1 MTTAAVENQTLV
13 AHVVSAPPN
22 AFKRSG
28 EEIKRVATAPRG
40 TFLFFF
46 SSRTVQ
52 YAEVVLR
59 ALDTLIAFR
68 VLIRIQITV
77 WRHKF
82 E

>member
-28 EEIKRVATAPRG
+28 EEIKRVAAAPRG
-40 TFLFFF
+40 TFLSFF